1 MDILLKVQEHIVPRE
16 KVAAFFWQ
24 STPNITHEF
33 LKGVCG
39 YVSLLPLLNQ
49 FGIDGVVGGYLD
61 GSLLLQGTPLSP
73 ELTVK
78 VTSPLTIRET
88 LVDRL
93 TVTVISPV
101 KGKLEM
107 IRKEDYTPQM
117 QLQHALKDARLALEN
132 APQGTMPMMADIV
145 DMWTQASQG
154 GLAEQ
159 DLAAVYAWLDNAR
172 KA

>member
-1 MDILLKVQEHIVPRE
+1 
-16 KVAAFFWQ
+16 
-24 STPNITHEF
+24 
-33 LKGVCG
+33 
-39 YVSLLPLLNQ
+39 
-49 FGIDGVVGGYLD
+49 
-61 GSLLLQGTPLSP
+61 
-73 ELTVK
+73 
-78 VTSPLTIRET
+78 
-88 LVDRL
+88 
-93 TVTVISPV
+93 
-101 KGKLEM
+101 
-107 IRKEDYTPQM
+107 M